1 MFTVVFN
8 EIRVDINYVLT
19 KLTTEIST
27 TEICIP
33 YSICTLFV
41 LVNDNTK
48 NETLDIASTDITLH
62 HSIIKSI
69 GSLKGMAKSV

>member
-1 MFTVVFN
+1 M
-8 EIRVDINYVLT
+8 
-19 KLTTEIST
+19 
-27 TEICIP
+27 
-33 YSICTLFV
+33 

-69 GSLKGMAKSV
+69 GSLKGMAKSVWKLKFYLLSNKCPGVRVLEPICA

>member
-27 TEICIP
+27 GICIP